1 MNQQML
7 IETLAPGMANM
18 ISESTSD
25 GKNTWLSGVFMQAD
39 IRNRNNRV
47 YPMREISEAV
57 NNANLIIRETNGIFG
72 ELDHPQTLT
81 INMDRVSHVITSLRM
96 EGANAVGKMK
106 ILCGPSGTPCGNI
119 AKALIES
126 GVRIGVSSRGA
137 GAVNESGEVNGFNF
151 VTIDIVATPS
161 APGARPNSIYEAL
174 DANATG
180 RRVLTLAEQM
190 QQDEAAQ
197 KYFKAEIMRFVN
209 QNLFAKRK

>member
-1 MNQQML
+1 MKQQML
-7 IETLAPGMANM
+7 IETLNPGQCNM
-18 ISESTSD
+18 ISESTND

-39 IRNRNNRV
+39 LRNRNNRV
-47 YPMREISEAV
+47 YPMHEITEAV
-57 NNANLIIRETNGIFG
+57 NVANTIIKETNGIFG
-72 ELDHPQTLT
+72 ELDHPQTLS
-81 INMDRVSHVITSLRM
+81 INMDRVSHVITNLRM

-106 ILCGPSGTPCGNI
+106 IICGPSGTPMGNI

-137 GAVNESGEVNGFNF
+137 GAVNESGEVTGYNF

-161 APGARPNSIYEAL
+161 APGARPDSIYEAL
-174 DANATG
+174 EANASG

-197 KYFKAEIMRFVN
+197 KFFKAEIMAFLN

>member
-47 YPMREISEAV
+47 YPMREIAEAV
-57 NNANLIIRETNGIFG
+57 TNANLIIQETNGIFG
-72 ELDHPQTLT
+72 ELDHPQTLS
-81 INMDRVSHVITSLRM
+81 INMDRVSHVITNLRM

-106 ILCGPSGTPCGNI
+106 ILCGQNGTPCGNI

-126 GVRIGVSSRGA
+126 GVRVGVSSRGA

-161 APGARPNSIYEAL
+161 APGARPNSLIESLEAH
-174 DANATG
+174 ASG
-180 RRVLTLAEQM
+180 RLVLTLAEQM
-190 QQDEAAQ
+190 QHDADAQ
-197 KYFKAEIMRFVN
+197 QYFKAEIMRFVN
-209 QNLFAKRK
+209 LNLFAKRK

>member
-1 MNQQML
+1 MKQQML
-7 IETLAPGMANM
+7 IETLDPGSCNM
-18 ISESTSD
+18 ISESTND
-25 GKNTWLSGVFMQAD
+25 GKNTWLSGVFMQAG
-39 IRNRNNRV
+39 IRNRNNRM
-47 YPMREISEAV
+47 YPMAEITEAV
-57 NNANLIIRETNGIFG
+57 NAANLIIKETNGIFG
-72 ELDHPQTLT
+72 ELDHPQTLS

-106 ILCGPSGTPCGNI
+106 IICGPNGTPCGNI

-161 APGARPNSIYEAL
+161 APGARPESIYEAL
-174 DANATG
+174 DANGVG

-197 KYFKAEIMRFVN
+197 KYFKAEIMRFLN